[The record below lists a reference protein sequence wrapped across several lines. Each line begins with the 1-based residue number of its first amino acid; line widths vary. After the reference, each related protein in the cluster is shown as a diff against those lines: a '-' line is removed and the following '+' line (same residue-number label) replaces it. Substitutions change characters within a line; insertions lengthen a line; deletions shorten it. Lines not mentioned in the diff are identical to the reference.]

1 MLLEVERNLSVLI
14 SPITSSKTVKVHI
27 FLCIYLRI
35 TVVKEKRNIEITFLL
50 FDCFSI
56 LVCVCIVLFF
66 FEYSERKK
74 KRKCPPLHSF
84 FVGFYGRMKY
94 NIFLLFCV
102 VCCFFCALHVSF
114 HFASD
119 TGDGTGL
126 GGGNR
131 QKDGHA
137 GLGTTADSRGKD

>member
-14 SPITSSKTVKVHI
+14 SPITSSKRVKVHI

-74 KRKCPPLHSF
+74 KENAPP
-84 FVGFYGRMKY
+84 YIR
-94 NIFLLFCV
+94 FLLAFM
-102 VCCFFCALHVSF
+102 AE
-114 HFASD
+114 
-119 TGDGTGL
+119 
-126 GGGNR
+126 
-131 QKDGHA
+131 
-137 GLGTTADSRGKD
+137 